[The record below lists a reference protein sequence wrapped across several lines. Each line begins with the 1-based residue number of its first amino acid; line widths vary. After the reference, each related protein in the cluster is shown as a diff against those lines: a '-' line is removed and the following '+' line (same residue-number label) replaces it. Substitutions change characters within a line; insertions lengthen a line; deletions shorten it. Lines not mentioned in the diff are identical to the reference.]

1 VNDQPSVAQLSWPRL
16 LVLHLAPGALATL
29 VFVLIADG
37 VQAAGY
43 PPLAA
48 FLVAVALVLVPV
60 ELAVVI
66 LAGRGQPGG
75 GILAAVPYRRP
86 LTIRQWLI
94 YVPLVLVVAIVGFG
108 LLGLADAA
116 IRDALFGWLP
126 GWFREL
132 IDVDAVAEY
141 EASAWT
147 ITLVAY
153 FLLNVLIGPV
163 VEELYFRGY
172 LLPRM
177 TRIGVW
183 APLVNTVLFSLY
195 HFWSPWSFLARVAGV
210 APFAYAVWRTE
221 NVYLGMVVHV
231 LLNGIGTASLIALI
245 ASRLN

>member
-1 VNDQPSVAQLSWPRL
+1 MSWTRL
-16 LVLHLAPGALATL
+16 LILHLAPGALATL
-29 VFVLIADG
+29 LFVVIADG

-48 FLVAVALVLVPV
+48 FLIAVAVVIVPF
-60 ELAVVI
+60 ELAVVV
-66 LAGRGQPGG
+66 LAGRREPGG
-75 GILAAVPYRRP
+75 GLLAAVPYRRP
-86 LTIRQWLI
+86 LSLRQWLI
-94 YVPLVLVVAIVGFG
+94 LVPLLLVISIIGFG
-108 LLGLADAA
+108 LLGLIDPA

-126 GWFREL
+126 DWFREL
-132 IDVDAVAEY
+132 IDVDAVTAY
-141 EASAWT
+141 EPSAWT
-147 ITLVAY
+147 VTLVAY

-177 TRIGVW
+177 SGLGMW
-183 APLVNTVLFSLY
+183 APFVNTALFSLY
-195 HFWSPWSFLARVAGV
+195 HFWTPWSFLARVAGV

-245 ASRLN
+245 ASRLG

>member
-1 VNDQPSVAQLSWPRL
+1 VAQLSWPRL
-16 LVLHLAPGALATL
+16 AILHLAPGALATL
-29 VFVLIADG
+29 VFVIIADG

-48 FLVAVALVLVPV
+48 FLVAVALVIVPF

-66 LAGRGQPGG
+66 LAGRASSEGG
-75 GILAAVPYRRP
+75 LLAAIPYRRP

-94 YVPLVLVVAIVGFG
+94 YVPLLLFVGIVGFG
-108 LLGLADAA
+108 LLGLVDPA
-116 IRDALFGWLP
+116 IRDTLFSWLP
-126 GWFREL
+126 DWFREL
-132 IDVDAVAEY
+132 IDVDAVADY
-141 EASAWT
+141 EATAWT
-147 ITLVAY
+147 ITLAAY

-177 TRIGVW
+177 SRLGAW
-183 APLVNTVLFSLY
+183 APLANTVLFSLY

-210 APFAYAVWRTE
+210 TPFAYAVWRTE

-245 ASRLN
+245 ASRMN

>member
-1 VNDQPSVAQLSWPRL
+1 VTDQSSVAQLSWPRL
-16 LVLHLAPGALATL
+16 LALHLAPGLLATL
-29 VFVLIADG
+29 LFVIIADG
-37 VQAAGY
+37 VQRVGY

-48 FLVAVALVLVPV
+48 FLIAVAVLIVPF

-66 LAGRGQPGG
+66 LAGRGLRGG
-75 GILAAVPYRRP
+75 GLLAAVPYRRP
-86 LTIRQWLI
+86 LTVRQWLI
-94 YVPLVLVVAIVGFG
+94 YVPVLLVVAIVGFG
-108 LLGLADAA
+108 LVGLVDPA

-126 GWFREL
+126 DWFREL
-132 IDVDAVAEY
+132 VDVDAVSHY

-147 ITLVAY
+147 VTLVAY

-177 TRIGVW
+177 TRLGVW

-210 APFAYAVWRTE
+210 APFAFGVWRTE